1 MSIVCL
7 VFAMSLATACG
18 GGDKATSG
26 GEVNLMSMIP
36 EDASGVMTI
45 NFKKITGLDLFDQM
59 IEKAKAEKAKEGAP
73 FKSYEDFVTKTG
85 INPKEDVYSM
95 AIGIMG
101 DMKAAG
107 EPDMVAV
114 MNIKYDKAKIM
125 AIINERK
132 GEIKEFSSEAYEGID
147 VYNFKDDQGK
157 DVGFSF
163 VSDSLVAIGRKG
175 SLLKV
180 IDLSKKKGK
189 SVLDNDAKKVLF
201 KQLNGDAVASFM
213 FELPEEA
220 KKVQGEGSPFKVDL
234 SKAES
239 VLGFIDYAPGA
250 WNGEIKLLAKDEA
263 TNQQIAQVLNSLKGF
278 GAMAG
283 PEVGEL
289 VNNINITAAA
299 DHIKVAFTISD
310 ELVKKLQEMAKKK
323 AESMVQPTE
332 ETETTEE

>member
-1 MSIVCL
+1 MVCL
-7 VFAMSLATACG
+7 VFALSLATACG

-26 GEVNLMSMIP
+26 GEVDLMSMIP
-36 EDASGVMTI
+36 ENASGVMAI
-45 NFKKITGLDLFDQM
+45 NFKKIVNLDLFDQM
-59 IEKAKAEKAKEGAP
+59 IEKAKAEKPKEGAP
-73 FKSYEDFVTKTG
+73 FKSYEDFIEKTG
-85 INPKEDVYSM
+85 IDPKKDVYSM

-101 DMKAAG
+101 EMKGAG
-107 EPDMVAV
+107 EPDVVAV
-114 MNIKYDKAKIM
+114 MNINYDKEKIM

-132 GEIKEFSSEAYEGID
+132 SEIKEFATEAYEGID
-147 VYNFKDDQGK
+147 VFNFKDDQGK
-157 DVGFSF
+157 DMGFSF
-163 VSDSLVAIGRKG
+163 ISDSLVAVGQKD
-175 SLLKV
+175 SLKKV
-180 IDLSKKKGK
+180 IDLSKGKGK
-189 SVLDNDAKKVLF
+189 SVVDNAAKKALF

-239 VLGFIDYAPGA
+239 VLGFVDYNPGA
-250 WNGEIKLLAKDEA
+250 WKGEIKLLAKDEA

-289 VNNINITAAA
+289 VNNINITSAA
-299 DHIKVAFTISD
+299 DHIKVDFTISD

-323 AESMVQPTE
+323 AASAMAQPTE
-332 ETETTEE
+332 ETEDAGE